1 MRRLLFPLWFCLWPL
16 FLGVFLPY
24 CPLPGGHRLLNLPW
38 EIVSG
43 LVFWGIDETIGLS
56 VQSRLLFAAAF
67 YWPFVVSI
75 AMCVLG
81 SLLQKA
87 SRRKLRLISAVALI
101 ASSFFVVNLDRAMEP
116 PLSNVPTYYRL
127 FAAVW

>member
-24 CPLPGGHRLLNLPW
+24 CPLPGGVRLLNVPW

-56 VQSRLLFAAAF
+56 VRSRLLFAAAF

-75 AMCVLG
+75 AMCVFG
-81 SLLQKA
+81 CLLLKEG
-87 SRRKLRLISAVALI
+87 RRKLRLIFTIALI
-101 ASSFFVVNLDRAMEP
+101 ASSFFVVNLDRVCQP
-116 PLSNVPTYYRL
+116 PILKLPTYYRL
-127 FAAVW
+127 LAAVW